1 MVKPYEDQLNLFD
14 NKFVRTFTDV
24 NNNEL
29 IWHRDKKDRIVKVK
43 NGEGWKIQFDNELPQ
58 DLTKGSL
65 YKIEKEVYHR
75 LLKGKDQ
82 LILEIEE
89 L

>member
-1 MVKPYEDQLNLFD
+1 MKPYVDQLNLF
-14 NKFVRTFTDV
+14 NSRFVRTFDQV
-24 NNNEL
+24 NSDEL
-29 IWHRDKKDRIVKVK
+29 IWHRDKRDRIVKVK
-43 NGEGWKIQFDNELPQ
+43 DGEGWKIQFDNELPKE
-58 DLTKGSL
+58 LKVGS
-65 YKIEKEVYHR
+65 YFKIEKEVYHR